1 MANILKRPMFRR
13 GGSAAYD
20 VGITSGLGSR
30 KNYQEGTDPY
40 EDTSLEMNL
49 EDYPYNT
56 EIDMQE
62 NVKYNIPSGDG
73 IVSAVKG
80 MSADGRT
87 SGLTSNQTMEAYADA
102 VQKRLQP
109 TDKEKVLDYLT
120 AFGATGATDN
130 PAALRTWGSALGKA
144 AANYQNIVAPKEQ
157 AAKKAGADVYASL
170 LKGSLTKDKL
180 YLYQQQAQDL
190 AKVRNIPYN
199 EALKI
204 VLANELGG
212 KDKTKEIIESAAQK
226 KPTFGTDPIAARAE
240 AEIEYKISTDPE
252 YAKKFGNGRFK
263 GSIKNSLFQK
273 DRTTGNYVL
282 KNPQQKGTTE
292 VNDVFVEPISKTIYY
307 FDGKKLVPIK

>member
-13 GGSAAYD
+13 GGSAAYG

-30 KNYQEGTDPY
+30 KKYQEGTDPY
-40 EDTSLEMNL
+40 EGTSLEMNV

-62 NVKYNIPSGDG
+62 NVKYNIPSEEG
-73 IVSAVKG
+73 IVSAARG
-80 MSADGRT
+80 MNTDGKT
-87 SGLTSNQTMEAYADA
+87 SGMTSSQTMDAYADA

-120 AFGATGATDN
+120 AFGATGGESPTS
-130 PAALRTWGSALGKA
+130 LRTWGSSLGKA
-144 AANYQNIVAPKEQ
+144 AANYQNIVGPKEQ

-170 LKGSLTKDKL
+170 LKGSLTKEKL

-204 VLANELGG
+204 VLAKELGA
-212 KDKTKEIIESAAQK
+212 KDRSEDIIEKIAQGK
-226 KPTFGTDPIAARAE
+226 VSSGIDYPSARAE
-240 AEIEYKISTDPE
+240 AEIEYKITRDPT
-252 YAKKFGNGRFK
+252 YAEQIKGRFK
-263 GSIKNSLFQK
+263 GSISPNKFMPDAN
-273 DRTTGNYVL
+273 GNYVL
-282 KNPQQKGTTE
+282 MNPQQKSNIR
-292 VNDVFVEPISKTIYY
+292 VNDVFVDPNTKKLYY
-307 FDGKKLVPIK
+307 FDGKKLVPTK

>member
-30 KNYQEGTDPY
+30 KKYQGGTDPY
-40 EDTSLEMNL
+40 EGTSLEMNV
-49 EDYPYNT
+49 EDYPYDT

-62 NVKYNIPSGDG
+62 NVEYNIPSGDG

-80 MSADGRT
+80 MSADGRA

-170 LKGSLTKDKL
+170 LKGSLTKEKL

-204 VLANELGG
+204 VLAKELGA
-212 KDKTKEIIESAAQK
+212 KDKSEDIIEKIAQGK
-226 KPTFGTDPIAARAE
+226 VSSGIDYPSARAE
-240 AEIEYKISTDPE
+240 AEIEYKITRDPA
-252 YAKKFGNGRFK
+252 YAQQIKGRFK
-263 GSIKNSLFQK
+263 GSISPNKFMPDAN
-273 DRTTGNYVL
+273 GNYVL
-282 KNPQQKGTTE
+282 MNPQQKSNIR
-292 VNDVFVEPISKTIYY
+292 VNDVFVDPNTKKLYY
-307 FDGKKLVPIK
+307 FDGKKLVPTK

>member
-49 EDYPYNT
+49 EDYPYDT

-144 AANYQNIVAPKEQ
+144 AANYQNITGPKEQ

-170 LKGSLTKDKL
+170 LKGSLTKEKL

-199 EALKI
+199 DALKI
-204 VLANELGG
+204 VLAKELGA
-212 KDKTKEIIESAAQK
+212 KDKSEDIIEKIAQGK
-226 KPTFGTDPIAARAE
+226 VSSGIDYPSARAE
-240 AEIEYKISTDPE
+240 AEIEYKITRDPD
-252 YAKKFGNGRFK
+252 
-263 GSIKNSLFQK
+263 IC
-273 DRTTGNYVL
+273 TTNQR
-282 KNPQQKGTTE
+282 K
-292 VNDVFVEPISKTIYY
+292 I
-307 FDGKKLVPIK
+307 

>member
-30 KNYQEGTDPY
+30 QNYQVGRLVTDEGESY
-40 EDTSLEMNL
+40 
-49 EDYPYNT
+49 EDYPYGT

-73 IVSAVKG
+73 ITSSVRG
-80 MSADGRT
+80 MSADEKT
-87 SGLTSNQTMEAYADA
+87 SGLTSSQTMEAYADA

-120 AFGATGATDN
+120 AFGATGGESPTS
-130 PAALRTWGSALGKA
+130 LRTFGSAFGKA
-144 AANYQNIVAPKEQ
+144 AANYQNINAPKEQ

-170 LKGSLTKDKL
+170 LKGSLTKEKL

-204 VLANELGG
+204 VLAKELGA
-212 KDKTKEIIESAAQK
+212 KDRSEDIIEKIAQGK
-226 KPTFGTDPIAARAE
+226 VSSGIDYPSARAE
-240 AEIEYKISTDPE
+240 AEIEYKITRDPK
-252 YAKKFGNGRFK
+252 YAEQIKGRFK
-263 GSIKNSLFQK
+263 GSISPNKFMPDAN
-273 DRTTGNYVL
+273 GNYVL
-282 KNPQQKGTTE
+282 MNPQQKSNIR
-292 VNDVFVEPISKTIYY
+292 VNDVFVDPNTKKLYY
-307 FDGKKLVPIK
+307 FDGKKLVPTK

>member
-49 EDYPYNT
+49 EDYPYDT

-170 LKGSLTKDKL
+170 LKGSLTKEKL

-204 VLANELGG
+204 VLAKELGA
-212 KDKTKEIIESAAQK
+212 KDKSEDIIEKIAQGK
-226 KPTFGTDPIAARAE
+226 VSSGIDYPSARAE
-240 AEIEYKISTDPE
+240 AEIEYKITRDPT
-252 YAKKFGNGRFK
+252 YAQQIKGRFK
-263 GSIKNSLFQK
+263 GSISPNKFMPDAN
-273 DRTTGNYVL
+273 GNYVL
-282 KNPQQKGTTE
+282 MNPQQKSNIR
-292 VNDVFVEPISKTIYY
+292 VNDVFVDPNTKKLYY
-307 FDGKKLVPIK
+307 FDGKKLVPTK

>member
-20 VGITSGLGSR
+20 VGITSGLEPR
-30 KNYQEGTDPY
+30 KKYQVGGM
-40 EDTSLEMNL
+40 SLEG
-49 EDYPYNT
+49 YPYNVDVEEDEDVSLDNT
-56 EIDMQE
+56 EMNMSD
-62 NVKYNIPSGDG
+62 NTG
-73 IVSAVKG
+73 I
-80 MSADGRT
+80 T
-87 SGLTSNQTMEAYADA
+87 SIGGPDNMKSTSNQTMEAYADA

-120 AFGATGATDN
+120 AFGATGGGSPTS
-130 PAALRTWGSALGKA
+130 LRTWGSALGKA
-144 AANYQNIVAPKEQ
+144 AANYQNIVEPKEQ

-170 LKGSLTKDKL
+170 LKGSLTKEKL

-292 VNDVFVEPISKTIYY
+292 VNDVFVEPISKTLYY
-307 FDGKKLVPIK
+307 FDGKKLVPTK

>member
-30 KNYQEGTDPY
+30 QNYQVGRLVTDEGESY
-40 EDTSLEMNL
+40 
-49 EDYPYNT
+49 EDYPYDT

-62 NVKYNIPSGDG
+62 NVSYNIPSGDG
-73 IVSAVKG
+73 IVSAMRG
-80 MSADGRT
+80 MGADGKT

-120 AFGATGATDN
+120 AFGATGGESPTS
-130 PAALRTWGSALGKA
+130 LRTFGSAFGKA

-170 LKGSLTKDKL
+170 LKGSLTKEKL

-204 VLANELGG
+204 VLAKELGA
-212 KDKTKEIIESAAQK
+212 KDRSEDIIEKIAQGK
-226 KPTFGTDPIAARAE
+226 VSSGIDYPSARAE
-240 AEIEYKISTDPE
+240 AEIEYKITRDPT
-252 YAKKFGNGRFK
+252 YAQQIKGRFK
-263 GSIKNSLFQK
+263 GSISPNKFMPDAN
-273 DRTTGNYVL
+273 GNYVL
-282 KNPQQKGTTE
+282 MNPQQKSNIR
-292 VNDVFVEPISKTIYY
+292 VNDVFVDPNTKKLYY
-307 FDGKKLVPIK
+307 FDGKKLVPTK

>member
-13 GGSAAYD
+13 GGSAAYG
-20 VGITSGLGSR
+20 VGITSGLDSR
-30 KNYQEGTDPY
+30 QNYQVGRLVTDEGESY
-40 EDTSLEMNL
+40 
-49 EDYPYNT
+49 EDYPYDT

-73 IVSAVKG
+73 ITSSVRG

-87 SGLTSNQTMEAYADA
+87 SGLTSSQTMDAYADA

-120 AFGATGATDN
+120 AFGATGGESPTS
-130 PAALRTWGSALGKA
+130 LRTFGSAFGKA
-144 AANYQNIVAPKEQ
+144 AANYQNINAPKEQ

-170 LKGSLTKDKL
+170 LKGSLTKEKL

-204 VLANELGG
+204 VLAKELGA
-212 KDKTKEIIESAAQK
+212 KDRSEDIIEKIAQGK
-226 KPTFGTDPIAARAE
+226 VSSGIDYPSARAE
-240 AEIEYKISTDPE
+240 AEIEYKITRDPK
-252 YAKKFGNGRFK
+252 YAEQIKGRFK
-263 GSIKNSLFQK
+263 GSISPNKFMPDAN
-273 DRTTGNYVL
+273 GNYVL
-282 KNPQQKGTTE
+282 MNPQQKSNIR
-292 VNDVFVEPISKTIYY
+292 VNDVFVDPNTKKLYY
-307 FDGKKLVPIK
+307 FDGKKLVPTK

>member
-13 GGSAAYD
+13 GGSAAYN
-20 VGITSGLGSR
+20 VGITSGLEPR

-40 EDTSLEMNL
+40 ENTTLDMNL
-49 EDYPYNT
+49 ENYPYDT

-62 NVKYNIPSGDG
+62 NVKFNIPSGEG
-73 IVSAVKG
+73 IVSAVRG
-80 MSADGRT
+80 MGTDGRT

-120 AFGATGATDN
+120 AFGATGGESPTS
-130 PAALRTWGSALGKA
+130 LRTFGSTFGKA
-144 AANYQNIVAPKEQ
+144 AANYQNINAPKEQ

-170 LKGSLTKDKL
+170 LKGSLTKEKL

-252 YAKKFGNGRFK
+252 YAKRFGDGRFK

-292 VNDVFVEPISKTIYY
+292 VNDVFVEPISKTLYY
-307 FDGKKLVPIK
+307 FDGKKLVPTK

>member
-13 GGSAAYD
+13 GGSAAYGA
-20 VGITSGLGSR
+20 GITSGLEPR
-30 KNYQEGTDPY
+30 QNYQVGRLVTDEGESY
-40 EDTSLEMNL
+40 
-49 EDYPYNT
+49 EDYPYDT

-62 NVKYNIPSGDG
+62 NVSYNIPSGDG
-73 IVSAVKG
+73 IVSAMRG
-80 MSADGRT
+80 MGADGKT

-120 AFGATGATDN
+120 AFGATGGESPTS
-130 PAALRTWGSALGKA
+130 LRTFGSAFGKA

-170 LKGSLTKDKL
+170 LKGSLTKEKL

-204 VLANELGG
+204 VLAKELGA
-212 KDKTKEIIESAAQK
+212 KDRSEDIIEKIAQGK
-226 KPTFGTDPIAARAE
+226 VSSGIDYPSARAE
-240 AEIEYKISTDPE
+240 AEIEYKITRDPK
-252 YAKKFGNGRFK
+252 YAEQIKGRFK
-263 GSIKNSLFQK
+263 GSISPNKFMPDAN
-273 DRTTGNYVL
+273 GNYVL
-282 KNPQQKGTTE
+282 MNPQQKSNIR
-292 VNDVFVEPISKTIYY
+292 VNDVFVDPNTKKLYY
-307 FDGKKLVPIK
+307 FDGKKLVPTK

>member
-1 MANILKRPMFRR
+1 MPNILKRPMFRR
-13 GGSAAYD
+13 GGSAAYG
-20 VGITSGLGSR
+20 VGITSGLEPR
-30 KNYQEGTDPY
+30 KKYQEGTDPY
-40 EDTSLEMNL
+40 EDTSLDINL
-49 EDYPYNT
+49 ENYPYDT
-56 EIDMQE
+56 EVDMQE
-62 NVKYNIPSGDG
+62 NVKFNIPSGQG
-73 IVSAVKG
+73 IVSAMSGKG
-80 MSADGRT
+80 MGADT
-87 SGLTSNQTMEAYADA
+87 TANQTMEAYADA

-120 AFGATGATDN
+120 AFGATGAESPTS
-130 PAALRTWGSALGKA
+130 LRTWGSALGKA
-144 AANYQNIVAPKEQ
+144 AANYQGLVGPKET
-157 AAKKAGADVYASL
+157 AAKKAGADVYAAL
-170 LKGSLTKDKL
+170 LKGSLSKEKL

-252 YAKKFGNGRFK
+252 YAKRFGDGRFK

-292 VNDVFVEPISKTIYY
+292 VNDVFVEPISKTLYY
-307 FDGKKLVPIK
+307 FDGKKLVPTK

>member
-1 MANILKRPMFRR
+1 MPNILKRPMFRR
-13 GGSAAYD
+13 GGSASYG
-20 VGITSGLGSR
+20 VGITSGLER
-30 KNYQEGTDPY
+30 KKYQEGTDPY
-40 EDTSLEMNL
+40 ENTALAMNL
-49 EDYPYNT
+49 EGYPYDQEVSGNM
-56 EIDMQE
+56 EE
-62 NVKYNIPSGDG
+62 NVSFNIPSGRSQTG
-73 IVSAVKG
+73 
-80 MSADGRT
+80 ADT
-87 SGLTSNQTMEAYADA
+87 ESVMKSQIPTMEAYAD
-102 VQKRLQP
+102 VVEKRLRP
-109 TDKEKVLDYLT
+109 TDKESVFDFLT
-120 AFGATGATDN
+120 SIGAAGAGSPTS
-130 PAALRTWGSALGKA
+130 LRTFGSVFGEA
-144 AANYQNIVAPKEQ
+144 AKNYQAINAPKEQ
-157 AAKKAGADVYASL
+157 AAKKAGADVFNSL
-170 LKGSLTKDKL
+170 LKGSLTKEKL

-252 YAKKFGNGRFK
+252 YAKKFGDGRFK

-292 VNDVFVEPISKTIYY
+292 VNDVFVEPISKTLYY
-307 FDGKKLVPIK
+307 FDGKKLVPTK